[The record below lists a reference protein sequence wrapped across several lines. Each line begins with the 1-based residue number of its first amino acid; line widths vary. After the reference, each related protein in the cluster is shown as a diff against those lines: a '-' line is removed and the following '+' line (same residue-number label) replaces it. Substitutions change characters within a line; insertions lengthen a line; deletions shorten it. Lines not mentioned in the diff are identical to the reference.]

1 MTNAARQLIDSFEAL
16 PEEEKHEVL
25 VQLLQRLIGT
35 SYSSPSDN
43 ELSHVADLVFREY
56 DRDEAQG

>member
-25 VQLLQRLIGT
+25 VQLLQHLIGT
-35 SYSSPSDN
+35 SYSSPSGN